1 MIIECINCNKKF
13 NIDSNLIPEN
23 GRLLQCNGCNHKWFF
38 KRNITNRLV
47 EPIKNNNQTKENENI
62 TIESSVEVKKP
73 IEAERTE
80 TTQLFDNT
88 VKNDLV
94 IEKVSTNKKNL
105 SIKNNNLDI
114 DLLKNKKKYNKL
126 GLIIVMIISFIA
138 IIIVLDTFQRPISRI
153 VPNIEFLLYNLYE
166 SILDIKLFIYDLT

>member
-23 GRLLQCNGCNHKWFF
+23 GRLLQCNGCNHKWIF
-38 KRNITNRLV
+38 KRNITNKLV
-47 EPIKNNNQTKENENI
+47 EPIKSNNQTKETENI
-62 TIESSVEVKKP
+62 TIESSVEIKKP

-80 TTQLFDNT
+80 TTQLFDET
-88 VKNDLV
+88 VKKDLA
-94 IEKVSTNKKNL
+94 IGKVSTNKKNL
-105 SIKNNNLDI
+105 SIEDNNLDI
-114 DLLKNKKKYNKL
+114 GLLKNKKKYNKL
-126 GLIIVMIISFIA
+126 GL
-138 IIIVLDTFQRPISRI
+138 IIVLDTFQRPISRI

>member
-23 GRLLQCNGCNHKWFF
+23 GRLLQCNGCNHKWIF
-38 KRNITNRLV
+38 KRNITNKLV
-47 EPIKNNNQTKENENI
+47 EPIKSSNQTKKTENI
-62 TIESSVEVKKP
+62 TLESSVEIKKP

-88 VKNDLV
+88 VKNDLA

-126 GLIIVMIISFIA
+126 GLIIV
-138 IIIVLDTFQRPISRI
+138 LDTFQRPISKI
-153 VPNIEFLLYNLYE
+153 VPNIEFLLYNIYE